1 MWPLAWVGWFD
12 VDVVNKIKSVNLELL
27 KPMSLIKIEKGL
39 FAVNSIL
46 YFGGHEKLV
55 IAQ

>member
-12 VDVVNKIKSVNLELL
+12 IDVLNKIKSVNLELP
-27 KPMSLIKIEKGL
+27 KPLGLIKIEKGL
-39 FAVNSIL
+39 FAVTSVL
-46 YFGGHEKLV
+46 YFGGHERLV